1 MTAKTMW
8 RELKMEKS
16 LKSIRGPATTV
27 SRRAVVLSLVAVGAA
42 GCASGGTPKADAK
55 ATGTVKASG
64 TVTVWVGS
72 WWVDMVPPI
81 EAQWNKD
88 HPEITLKFEPL
99 PINGYVDKFTASAL
113 GGDPPDIIDLD
124 GTIISTV
131 AAQKLLQPLDDLAKQ
146 VDVKDY
152 APGIWSYSQYKGV
165 QYALPNR
172 ASSDA
177 FYYNKT
183 LFDQAGIAYPTDAWT
198 YADMLD
204 MAKKL
209 TISGQYGVG
218 LAADVSDPANAMDLL
233 SGIIWANGGE
243 FMNNDNT
250 KSTINSPK
258 AVEGLTFWS
267 DLYTKYK
274 VSPAGT
280 PNFTTS
286 RDVLPLFEANK
297 IGIFTT
303 SSNALAEFAKHPEL
317 KFGLVLSPGKVNRAG
332 GWTMGIPVG
341 AKNPDAARVF
351 LLWFSDPK
359 RMGTLMNRTPARISA
374 NAIAPWNDAQYA
386 VFSEALK
393 DSKALP
399 QVANFSEMQNIIIT
413 EAQKILV
420 GQKTPQEAAD
430 AMAKQID
437 PILAKNK

>member
-1 MTAKTMW
+1 
-8 RELKMEKS
+8 MEKA
-16 LKSIRGPATTV
+16 LKLVRGPATAV

-42 GCASGGTPKADAK
+42 GCAPGGAPKADPK
-55 ATGTVKASG
+55 ASATVKASG

-72 WWVDMVPPI
+72 WWADMVPPI
-81 EAQWNKD
+81 EAAWKKD

-113 GGDPPDIIDLD
+113 GGDPPDVIDLD
-124 GTIISTV
+124 ASMISTV
-131 AAQKLLQPLDDLAKQ
+131 AAQKLLQPLDELVKE

-152 APGIWSYSQYKGV
+152 APGIWSYSQYNGV

-183 LFDQAGIAYPTDAWT
+183 LFDQAGMAYPTNSWT
-198 YADMLD
+198 YTDMLD

-209 TISGQYGVG
+209 TKAGQYGVG

-250 KSTINSPK
+250 KSAMNSPK
-258 AVEGLTFWS
+258 TVEGLTFWS

-274 VSPAGT
+274 VTPPGT

-286 RDVLPLFEANK
+286 RDILPLFEADK
-297 IGIFTT
+297 VGIFTT
-303 SSNALAEFAKHPEL
+303 SSNAITEFAKHPEL
-317 KFGLVLSPGKVNRAG
+317 KYGLVLSPGKVNRAG

-341 AKNPDAARVF
+341 AKNPDAAKVF
-351 LLWFSDPK
+351 LLWFSDPT
-359 RMGTLMNRTPARISA
+359 RMGTFMNRTPARISA
-374 NAIAPWNDAQYA
+374 NAIAPWNDEKYA

-399 QVANFSEMQNIIIT
+399 QVASWNEMQTIIIT
-413 EAQKILV
+413 EGQKILV

-437 PILAKNK
+437 PILAKNR